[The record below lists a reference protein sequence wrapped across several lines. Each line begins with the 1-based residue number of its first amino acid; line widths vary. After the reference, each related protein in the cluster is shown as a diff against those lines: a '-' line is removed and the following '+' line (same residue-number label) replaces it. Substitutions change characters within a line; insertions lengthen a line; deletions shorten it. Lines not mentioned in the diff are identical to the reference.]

1 MRATN
6 FRFTALLLMTA
17 LAGLTISLNVS
28 HAFSTTTQDEKLYR
42 MLDLFGEIVEQ
53 VRSKYVDKPDDD
65 MLIQSALTGMLS
77 SLDPH
82 SSYLSAKEYIEM
94 QVQTRGEFGGI
105 GLEISMEDGVLKV
118 VSPLDDSP
126 AAKAGVRANDVISRV
141 DNEPM
146 AGLTREQAVEKMR
159 GPVDSPV
166 TLTILRKDVE
176 QPFDVKVIREL
187 IRIDP
192 VKEHAEGNVAYI
204 KITSFNE
211 QTHARLVKAVKRAK
225 ETIGPK
231 LKGYIIDLRNNPGG
245 LLEQAI
251 LVADDFLDDGTI
263 VITKGRNPED
273 SQRADAHPGD
283 LADGKKLVVLINGG
297 SASAS
302 EIVAGALQDH
312 KRAAVIGTRSFG
324 KGSVQTIIPLGTNG
338 AIRLTTARYY
348 TPSNRSIQARG
359 IEPDITIEEEMP
371 DKLKKFASAAE
382 RWEGE
387 AGLRG
392 HLKNPAE
399 DTQDGN
405 IKESSGSSAFVPA
418 DPEKDTQLQYAL
430 TLLRGTAS
438 EAKIAS
444 GPANKSTT
452 DVGAGLSQ

>member
-1 MRATN
+1 MRVTN

-17 LAGLTISLNVS
+17 FAGLTVSLNVS
-28 HAFSTTTQDEKLYR
+28 YAFSTTTQDEKLYR

-53 VRSKYVDKPDDD
+53 VHSKYVDKPDDD
-65 MLIQSALTGMLS
+65 VLIQSALTGMLS

-82 SSYLSAKEYIEM
+82 SSYLSAKEYSEM
-94 QVQTRGEFGGI
+94 QVQSRGEFGGI
-105 GLEISMEDGVLKV
+105 GLEISIEDGVLKV

-126 AAKAGVRANDVISRV
+126 AAKAGLRANDVITRV

-146 AGLTREQAVEKMR
+146 SGLTQEQAVEKMR

-176 QPFDVKVIREL
+176 RPFDVKVIREL

-192 VKEHAEGNVAYI
+192 VKELAEGNVAYI

-225 ETIGPK
+225 GTIGAK

-273 SQRADAHPGD
+273 SQRANARPGD
-283 LADGKKLVVLINGG
+283 LADGRKLVVLINGG

-312 KRAAVIGTRSFG
+312 KRATVIGTRSFG
-324 KGSVQTIIPLGTNG
+324 KGSVQTIIPLGFNG

-359 IEPDITIEEEMP
+359 IEPDITIEEKMP

-387 AGLRG
+387 ASLHG
-392 HLKNPAE
+392 HLKNPTE
-399 DTQDGN
+399 DTRDGN
-405 IKESSGSSAFVPA
+405 MKESSGSSAYVPA
-418 DPEKDTQLQYAL
+418 DQDKDTQLQYAL
-430 TLLRGTAS
+430 ALLRGTAT
-438 EAKIAS
+438 EAKIAN
-444 GPANKSTT
+444 GPASQSTES
-452 DVGAGLSQ
+452 DRGMPQ

>member
-1 MRATN
+1 MRVTN
-6 FRFTALLLMTA
+6 LGFVVMLLIA
-17 LAGLTISLNVS
+17 AFASVTILLNLS
-28 HAFSTTTQDEKLYR
+28 QAFSITSQDEKLYR
-42 MLDLFGEIVEQ
+42 MLDLFGEVIEQ
-53 VRSKYVDKPDDD
+53 VHSKYVDKPDDAK
-65 MLIQSALTGMLS
+65 LIESALGGMLS

-82 SSYLSAKEYIEM
+82 SSYLSAKDFQEM

-126 AAKAGVRANDVISRV
+126 AAKAGLRTNDVISRV
-141 DNEPM
+141 DNAPM
-146 AGLTREQAVEKMR
+146 AGLTQEQAVERMR

-176 QPFDVKVIREL
+176 RPFDVKVIREL

-192 VKEHAEGNVAYI
+192 VKEEHAEGSVAYI

-225 ETIGPK
+225 ETIVPK

-312 KRAAVIGTRSFG
+312 KRATVIGTRSFG
-324 KGSVQTIIPLGTNG
+324 QRLSADHHPVRCQRCHSTHHRSLLHTVQPL
-338 AIRLTTARYY
+338 
-348 TPSNRSIQARG
+348 
-359 IEPDITIEEEMP
+359 
-371 DKLKKFASAAE
+371 
-382 RWEGE
+382 
-387 AGLRG
+387 
-392 HLKNPAE
+392 H
-399 DTQDGN
+399 
-405 IKESSGSSAFVPA
+405 SGQRHR
-418 DPEKDTQLQYAL
+418 T
-430 TLLRGTAS
+430 
-438 EAKIAS
+438 
-444 GPANKSTT
+444 
-452 DVGAGLSQ
+452 

>member
-1 MRATN
+1 
-6 FRFTALLLMTA
+6 
-17 LAGLTISLNVS
+17 
-28 HAFSTTTQDEKLYR
+28 
-42 MLDLFGEIVEQ
+42 MLDLFGEVIEQ
-53 VRSKYVDKPDDD
+53 VHSKYVDKPDDAK
-65 MLIQSALTGMLS
+65 LIESALGGMLS

-82 SSYLSAKEYIEM
+82 SSYLSAKDFQEM

-126 AAKAGVRANDVISRV
+126 AAKAGLRTNDVISRA
-141 DNEPM
+141 DNAPM
-146 AGLTREQAVEKMR
+146 AGLTQEQAVERMR

-176 QPFDVKVIREL
+176 RPFDVKVIREL

-192 VKEHAEGNVAYI
+192 VKEHAEGSVPYI

-225 ETIGPK
+225 ETIVPK

-245 LLEQAI
+245 LLEQAV

-312 KRAAVIGTRSFG
+312 KRATVIGTRSFG
-324 KGSVQTIIPLGTNG
+324 KGSVQTIIPFGAND

-387 AGLRG
+387 ASLRG
-392 HLKNPAE
+392 HLRNPGE
-399 DTQDGN
+399 DPGGSV
-405 IKESSGSSAFVPA
+405 KERSGSSTFVPG
-418 DPEKDTQLQYAL
+418 DPQKDTQLQYAL
-430 TLLRGTAS
+430 AWIRGTATQP
-438 EAKIAS
+438 KIAN
-444 GPANKSTT
+444 GPQTHRT
-452 DVGAGLSQ
+452 DVR

>member
-1 MRATN
+1 MRVTN
-6 FRFTALLLMTA
+6 FRFTALLFMTA

-118 VSPLDDSP
+118 VSPLDNSP
-126 AAKAGVRANDVISRV
+126 AAKAGLRANDVVSRV

-146 AGLTREQAVEKMR
+146 AGLTQEQAVEKMR

-176 QPFDVKVIREL
+176 QPLDVKVIREL

-204 KITSFNE
+204 KIASFNE

-273 SQRADAHPGD
+273 SQRADAHLGD
-283 LADGKKLVVLINGG
+283 LADGKKVVVLINGG

-312 KRAAVIGTRSFG
+312 KRVTVIGTRSFG

-359 IEPDITIEEEMP
+359 IEPDITIGEGMP
-371 DKLKKFASAAE
+371 DKLKKFASTAE

-392 HLKNPAE
+392 HLKNAAE
-399 DTQDGN
+399 DTEDGN

-418 DPEKDTQLQYAL
+418 DPEKVAQLQYAL
-430 TLLRGTAS
+430 ALLRGTARRQ
-438 EAKIAS
+438 E
-444 GPANKSTT
+444 
-452 DVGAGLSQ
+452 